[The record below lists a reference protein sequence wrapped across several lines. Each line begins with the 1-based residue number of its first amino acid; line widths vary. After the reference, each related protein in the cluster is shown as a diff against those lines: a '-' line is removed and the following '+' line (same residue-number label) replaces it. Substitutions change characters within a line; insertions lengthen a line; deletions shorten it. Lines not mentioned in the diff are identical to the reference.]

1 MTKKAFL
8 EAALK
13 AGGLTKT
20 IYTSLKQLK
29 HAAGTQYG
37 AILRI
42 SDKPIRATSK
52 KTFKDQ
58 QGASFTRRKLYTCE
72 TAYNV
77 VLVAADEETLEK
89 LLEGFLSNLERG
101 YYDDGGNW
109 VDVTPEETDWVDEDD
124 CVMKAKMAVQ
134 IKVICRYGLYKDVA
148 TAVSPEGVEMI
159 FATGEDEDGQ

>member
-13 AGGLTKT
+13 SGGLTKT

-42 SDKPIRATSK
+42 GDKPVRATSK
-52 KTFKDQ
+52 KSFRDQ
-58 QGASFTRRKLYTCE
+58 QGAPLVRRKLYTCE

-89 LLEGFLSNLERG
+89 LLEGFLSSLDRG
-101 YYDDGGNW
+101 YYDDDGNW
-109 VDVTPEETDWVDEDD
+109 VEVTPEETDWVDEDD

-134 IKVICRYGLYKDVA
+134 VKVTCRYGIYKDVA
-148 TAVSPEGVEMI
+148 PVSSPEGADITM
-159 FATGEDEDGQ
+159 ATGEDENE

>member
-42 SDKPIRATSK
+42 SDKPVRATSK

-58 QGASFTRRKLYTCE
+58 QGASIIRRKLYICE
-72 TAYNV
+72 TVYNV
-77 VLVAADEETLEK
+77 VLVAADEDTLEK
-89 LLEGFLSNLERG
+89 LLEGFLTSLERG
-101 YYDDGGNW
+101 YYDDNGNW
-109 VDVTPEETDWVDEDD
+109 VEVTPEETDWVDEDD

-134 IKVICRYGLYKDVA
+134 VKIVCKYGIYKDVA
-148 TAVSPEGVEMI
+148 ASSSPESVEMI
-159 FATGEDEDGQ
+159 LATGEEKDGE

>member
-58 QGASFTRRKLYTCE
+58 QGASLTRRKLYTCE

-134 IKVICRYGLYKDVA
+134 IKVVCRYGLYKDVA
-148 TAVSPEGVEMI
+148 TAVSPENVEMI